1 MTNSGVKTSAA
12 NAGAKAERKEKRKA
26 FFRRLFSRKIVIFA
40 SIIVVFFII
49 VAIMAPILAP
59 CDPYEINFMEILS
72 SPSLEHPLGTDNYG
86 RDLLSRIM
94 YGARISLIIGVV
106 AVMIACAVG
115 TLLGMVAAYFGG
127 AVDAFIMRACE
138 AVRAVPQTVF
148 AMALIAVLG
157 NGFWK
162 LALILGVSN
171 IPGYTRTMRAQSL
184 SIKNSDYIV
193 AAKLQGNR
201 PLRLMYR
208 HFLPNC
214 ISPIIVQMTQQV
226 GATILAEAGLSF
238 LGIGISIPLASWGC
252 MVSDGKAYLL
262 DSPLFALVPGLC
274 VAVLVIGLNILGD
287 GVRDALDPRLRGE
300 L

>member
-1 MTNSGVKTSAA
+1 MMNTAASVPAAGTSA
-12 NAGAKAERKEKRKA
+12 KKERKEKSLA
-26 FFRRLFSRKIVIFA
+26 FFRRLFSRKIVIMA
-40 SIIVVFFII
+40 ALIVAFFII
-49 VAIMAPILAP
+49 VAIFAPALSP
-59 CDPYEINFMEILS
+59 CDPYEVNFMEILS
-72 SPSLEHPLGTDNYG
+72 SPSWEHPLGTDNYG
-86 RDLLSRIM
+86 RDLMSRVI
-94 YGARISLIIGVV
+94 YGARISLVIGVL
-106 AVMIACAVG
+106 AVMIACAIG

-127 AVDAFIMRACE
+127 AVDAVIMRACE

-148 AMALIAVLG
+148 AMALIAVFG

-171 IPGYTRTMRAQSL
+171 IPGYTRTMRAQAL

-193 AAKLQGNR
+193 AARLEGNQ
-201 PLRLMYR
+201 PLRLMYK
-208 HFLPNC
+208 HLFPNC
-214 ISPIIVQMTQQV
+214 VSPIIVQMTQQV

-238 LGIGISIPLASWGC
+238 LGIGVSIPLASWGC

-262 DSPLFALVPGLC
+262 DSPMFALVPGLC
-274 VAVLVIGLNILGD
+274 VAILVIGLNILGD